1 MVRTL
6 SRLNFPLVSTVY
18 VRLVPDGIGPP
29 APVATLFTPSTCGS
43 ADSSTLLSASSAIAA
58 TPWLAISPTLHTSA
72 RLECTTKSGGESGC
86 APGVPGPG
94 GVRFWIVTRQ
104 SLVPRPSSSSSS
116 DPEAGPITSAPAM
129 SASRPAR
136 ISRFISPPF
145 VGPAIDARKPSLR
158 PPYGCPTATL
168 SRAWELH
175 SAGDDLDQAVCRKGL
190 GRLGVDGSE
199 A

>member
-72 RLECTTKSGGESGC
+72 RLEWTTKSGGESGC
-86 APGVPGPG
+86 DPGAPGPG

-104 SLVPRPSSSSSS
+104 CFVLPPSSSSSS
-116 DPEAGPITSAPAM
+116 DPEAGPITSAPAS
-129 SASRPAR
+129 SAPRAR
-136 ISRFISPPF
+136 NRNRFIASPSLDC
-145 VGPAIDARKPSLR
+145 ARDARSSSLR
-158 PPYGCPTATL
+158 PVYGGLKGVL
-168 SRAWELH
+168 SRLRQLGA
-175 SAGDDLDQAVCRKGL
+175 AVCDLDEAVALEGGDCL
-190 GRLGVDGSE
+190 AVEL
-199 A
+199 